1 MARRCQAV
9 LGTYVEVSIPDEY
22 SNQHV
27 AQAFDQA
34 FKEIHLVEQLM
45 SFHQPSSDLS
55 RINRQAY
62 EVDIRVHPYTY
73 EVLVMARQLFDDT
86 SGVFDCSIAPE
97 LQQWGLLPKTYEMDM
112 VDRGTLAD
120 LDFKVNH
127 TISFRKPLCLDL
139 GGIAKGYAVDR
150 AVAAL
155 KEFGVHRAVVNAG
168 GDIRVL
174 GKYDEDIY
182 IKHPLRPHQL
192 VYMGQLSDGAIAT
205 SAIYYSKEI
214 SAYKN
219 HSALV
224 VPKSKQ
230 SLLTRQSYSVIA
242 KNCLIADGLTKAL
255 AVDQNVNA
263 PYFEKY
269 EAMGVIL

>member
-1 MARRCQAV
+1 MVRRCQAL
-9 LGTYVEVSIPDEY
+9 LGTYVEIAIPDKY
-22 SNQHV
+22 SDQHI
-27 AQAFDQA
+27 AEAFHLA
-34 FKEIHLVEQLM
+34 FNEVHLVEQLM
-45 SFHQPSSDLS
+45 SFHQPNSDLS

-62 EVDIRVHPYTY
+62 EMDVRVHPYTY

-86 SGVFDCSIAPE
+86 SGAFDCSIAPE
-97 LQQWGLLPKTYEMDM
+97 LQKWGLLPKTYELDM

-139 GGIAKGYAVDR
+139 GGIAKGYAVDK
-150 AVAAL
+150 AIEVL
-155 KEFGVHRAVVNAG
+155 KELGIADAVVNAG
-168 GDIRVL
+168 GDMRVL
-174 GKYDEDIY
+174 GQCDEDIY
-182 IKHPLRPHQL
+182 IKHPLKPDQL
-192 VYMGQLSDGAIAT
+192 MHMGKLSDGAIAT

-214 SAYKN
+214 SAHKS

-224 VPKSKQ
+224 LPKTKQ
-230 SLLTRQSYSVIA
+230 SMLAHQSYSVIA

-269 EAMGVIL
+269 EAIGVIL

>member
-1 MARRCQAV
+1 MARRCQAL
-9 LGTYVEVSIPDEY
+9 LGTYVEVAIPDEY
-22 SNQHV
+22 SDQYISEVIN
-27 AQAFDQA
+27 QA
-34 FKEIHLVEQLM
+34 FKEIQLVEQLM
-45 SFHQPSSDLS
+45 SFHQPNSDLS

-62 EVDIRVHPYTY
+62 EMDVRIHPYTY

-86 SGVFDCSIAPE
+86 SGAFDCSIAPE
-97 LQQWGLLPKTYEMDM
+97 LQKWGLLPKTYELDM

-155 KEFGVHRAVVNAG
+155 KEFGVLRAIVNAG
-168 GDIRVL
+168 GDMRVL
-174 GKYDEDIY
+174 GQCDEDIY
-182 IKHPLRPHQL
+182 IKHPLRPDQL
-192 VYMGQLSDGAIAT
+192 MHMGKLSDGAIAT

-214 SAYKN
+214 SADKS

-224 VPKSKQ
+224 VPKTKQ

-255 AVDQNVNA
+255 AIDQNVNA